1 MDWGKG
7 YNLIQDENNDGIRDA
22 GGYNLHVDVKTVKV
36 KNEAGKTFNRID
48 LDVDTGDGHIIIQN
62 YERWKLAA

>member
-1 MDWGKG
+1 M
-7 YNLIQDENNDGIRDA
+7 
-22 GGYNLHVDVKTVKV
+22 DVKTVKV